1 MGNVGKSQDSA
12 SAARDERRSEVEAYC
27 EKTERIQYFV
37 ALTEQIYRF
46 NHHHGNRSPR
56 TDRKSY
62 PDIHSVSSQ
71 PAPAWLRPTPLD
83 PLIGASYER
92 KPFKDAPVPDGEL
105 PYRNNLLPH
114 NRNKL
119 VFEHLHQLAD
129 GLGMSPVM
137 RALDNGYFY
146 LEIESKGLSVHIKH
160 RNAYQ
165 SLKEQMVKAD
175 YRRQMTSI
183 NLPFGQMPLFAD
195 DKLVASTGQA
205 YVILFYD
212 DSAVKRSEVGD
223 IYFILPSNEE
233 GNILNIPDVDGRK
246 PLAHSSQAISLDIYR
261 PSVKSG

>member
-1 MGNVGKSQDSA
+1 MATTALEPTENPTPTFAAFLA
-12 SAARDERRSEVEAYC
+12 SRLPLGFLNAAR
-27 EKTERIQYFV
+27 
-37 ALTEQIYRF
+37 
-46 NHHHGNRSPR
+46 
-56 TDRKSY
+56 
-62 PDIHSVSSQ
+62 
-71 PAPAWLRPTPLD
+71 
-83 PLIGASYER
+83 PLIGASYEEA
-92 KPFKDAPVPDGEL
+92 FQGTPVPDGEL

-129 GLGMSPVM
+129 GLGMSPVA

-195 DKLVASTGQA
+195 DKPMAIPGQA

-233 GNILNIPDVDGRK
+233 GNILGYSKIEDVIASSAPTAQQPK
-246 PLAHSSQAISLDIYR
+246 PASTDIIDL
-261 PSVKSG
+261 PSNQDESEEKEAK